1 VTDAIFAL
9 MDLDGSGVI
18 SFDEYACC
26 LVSYCLF
33 TEADIF
39 QFVFNL
45 FDEDGGGSLDEV
57 RLSTAA
63 TGGGWNSVAPPLAH
77 VLQVFG
83 ASPGHAR
90 PRWSTGD
97 ARGDLTQED
106 GDRTRE
112 LNGVGVVCSDR
123 KRS

>member
-1 VTDAIFAL
+1 

-33 TEADIF
+33 TEADIY

-57 RLSTAA
+57 CLSMAA
-63 TGGGWNSVAPPLAH
+63 TGGGGIPSRLHWRTFCRSSGHRPDTR
-77 VLQVFG
+77 G
-83 ASPGHAR
+83 PGGR
-90 PRWSTGD
+90 PATP
-97 ARGDLTQED
+97 AAT
-106 GDRTRE
+106 
-112 LNGVGVVCSDR
+112 
-123 KRS
+123 